1 MTQIPRPYFILIVM
15 IQAVV
20 LAGSGVTG
28 SRPAAAQ
35 NQMIFFQI
43 ATGGVDGT
51 YYPLGTA
58 IANAISLPPGSRP
71 CEEAEEC
78 GVQDLVASAQ
88 SSNGS
93 VDNVNAV
100 EVGLVSSAFAQ
111 ADIVYAAY
119 SGTGPFAG
127 KPPMTKLRALG
138 HLYPEVLHV
147 LARKEAKINS
157 VRDLIGKRV
166 SIDEPGSGLLVM
178 VRDIFAAYGID
189 ENDMTASYLKPG
201 PAVDMLARG
210 ELDALFQISGMPSQ
224 LVASTA
230 ENRDITLVTLDG
242 PPVGKLLDTHRF
254 LARYTIPEGT
264 YQDVKEVETL
274 SVGSQWIVSES
285 LPEELVYDICRALWN
300 KNTRRIMDE
309 GHPQGRNVKLESAL
323 DGIAIPLHS
332 GAERCYRDLGV
343 LQ

>member
-1 MTQIPRPYFILIVM
+1 
-15 IQAVV
+15 
-20 LAGSGVTG
+20 
-28 SRPAAAQ
+28 
-35 NQMIFFQI
+35 
-43 ATGGVDGT
+43 
-51 YYPLGTA
+51 
-58 IANAISLPPGSRP
+58 
-71 CEEAEEC
+71 
-78 GVQDLVASAQ
+78 
-88 SSNGS
+88 
-93 VDNVNAV
+93 
-100 EVGLVSSAFAQ
+100 
-111 ADIVYAAY
+111 
-119 SGTGPFAG
+119 
-127 KPPMTKLRALG
+127 
-138 HLYPEVLHV
+138 
-147 LARKEAKINS
+147 
-157 VRDLIGKRV
+157 
-166 SIDEPGSGLLVM
+166 
-178 VRDIFAAYGID
+178 
-189 ENDMTASYLKPG
+189 
-201 PAVDMLARG
+201 
-210 ELDALFQISGMPSQ
+210 MPSQ

>member
-1 MTQIPRPYFILIVM
+1 MTQIPRPYFIVIVM
-15 IQAVV
+15 IQAAI
-20 LAGSGVTG
+20 LAGSGTIG
-28 SRPAAAQ
+28 SRQAAAQ

-58 IANAISLPPGSRP
+58 IANAISRPPGSPP
-71 CEEAEEC
+71 CEEDEDC
-78 GVQDLVASAQ
+78 GVKDLISAAQ
-88 SSNGS
+88 SSSGS

-100 EVGLVSSAFAQ
+100 ETRRVSSAFAQ

-119 SGTGPFAG
+119 SGTGPFKG
-127 KPPMTKLRALG
+127 QQPMTQLRALA

-147 LARKEAKINS
+147 LTRKAAKITS
-157 VRDLIGKRV
+157 VQDLVGKRV

-178 VRDIFAAYGID
+178 ARNIFRAYGID
-189 ENDMTASYLKPG
+189 ENQMIASYLKPG
-201 PAVDMLARG
+201 PAVDMLARD
-210 ELDALFQISGMPSQ
+210 ELDVLFQISGMPSQ
-224 LVASTA
+224 LVATTA
-230 ENRDITLVTLDG
+230 ENHEVDLLTLNG

-254 LARYTIPEGT
+254 LTRYTIPAGT
-264 YQDVKEVETL
+264 YQGVEEVETL
-274 SVGSQWIVSES
+274 SVGSQWIVSEK
-285 LPEELVYDICRALWN
+285 LPEQLVYDICRALWN
-300 KNTRRIMDE
+300 TNTRKILDE

-323 DGIAIPLHS
+323 VGVAIPLHS

>member
-15 IQAVV
+15 IQAAV
-20 LAGSGVTG
+20 LAGSGVIG
-28 SRPAAAQ
+28 SRPATAQ

-58 IANAISLPPGSRP
+58 IANAISLPPGSP
-71 CEEAEEC
+71 ACEEDEAC
-78 GVQDLVASAQ
+78 GVKDLVAAAQ
-88 SSNGS
+88 SSSGS

-100 EVGLVSSAFAQ
+100 ESGLVNSAFAQ

-119 SGTGPFAG
+119 SGTGPFDG
-127 KPPMTKLRALG
+127 QQPMTKLRGLA

-147 LARKEAKINS
+147 LTRNAAKITG
-157 VRDLIGKRV
+157 VKDLVGKRV

-178 VRDIFAAYGID
+178 ARDIFRAYGID
-189 ENDMTASYLKPG
+189 ENQMIASYLKPG
-201 PAVDMLARG
+201 PAVDMLARD
-210 ELDALFQISGMPSQ
+210 ELDVLFQISGMPSQ
-224 LVASTA
+224 LVTTTA
-230 ENRDITLVTLDG
+230 ENLDINLLTLNG

-254 LARYTIPEGT
+254 LTRYTIPAGT
-264 YQDVKEVETL
+264 YQGVGEVETL
-274 SVGSQWIVSES
+274 SVGSQWIVSEK
-285 LPEELVYDICRALWN
+285 LPEQLVYNICRALWN
-300 KNTRRIMDE
+300 KNTREILDE
-309 GHPQGRNVKLESAL
+309 GPPQGRNVKLESAL

>member
-15 IQAVV
+15 IQAAV
-20 LAGSGVTG
+20 LAGSGLIG
-28 SRPAAAQ
+28 SKSALAQ

-58 IANAISLPPGSRP
+58 IANAISLPPGSPP
-71 CEEAEEC
+71 CEEGEEC
-78 GVQDLVASAQ
+78 GVKDLVAAAQ
-88 SSNGS
+88 SSSGS

-100 EVGLVSSAFAQ
+100 EGGLVNSAFAQ

-119 SGTGPFAG
+119 SGTGPFSG
-127 KPPMTKLRALG
+127 QQPMTKLRGLA

-147 LARKEAKINS
+147 LARKAAKITG
-157 VRDLIGKRV
+157 VKDLVGKKV

-178 VRDIFAAYGID
+178 ARDIFTAYGID
-189 ENDMTASYLKPG
+189 ENQMITSYLKPG
-201 PAVDMLARG
+201 PALDMLTRD

-224 LVASTA
+224 LVAATA
-230 ENRDITLVTLDG
+230 ENHDVDLLTLNG

-254 LARYTIPEGT
+254 LTRYTIPAGT
-264 YQDVKEVETL
+264 YEGVGEVETL
-274 SVGSQWIVSES
+274 SVGSQWIVSEN
-285 LPEELVYDICRALWN
+285 LPEQLVYDICRALWN
-300 KNTRRIMDE
+300 NNTRKILDE

-323 DGIAIPLHS
+323 NGIAIPLHS

-343 LQ
+343 IQ